1 MDQIE
6 RIKKFEDIL
15 DRLNVT
21 SAELAQA
28 LERAEVL
35 SDEFV
40 EFCDYYGS
48 EVWFADYDD
57 DSVGKLPADLKRGVL
72 SEDGIF
78 DLLEENRALQVKLA
92 ETLAKVIRKGSF

>member
-6 RIKKFEDIL
+6 RIRKFEDIL

-57 DSVGKLPADLKRGVL
+57 DSAGKLPAYLKRGIL
-72 SEDGIF
+72 SEDLPY
-78 DLLEENRALQVKLA
+78 DLIVEMRDHAVRMLELAAKIVKA
-92 ETLAKVIRKGSF
+92 V